1 MKSLNIPNPSPL
13 LSAGKLMKKSS
24 KKFLGILFI
33 SVGIFTTTC
42 SAAAETTAALNV
54 DTDLNQAVFSSPEAA
69 AESITDAISGRDRE
83 KIGVILGLSAAQL
96 LPLNNISQESVEKYL
111 QGYAKSHSLQP
122 VSEGQYLIAIGEEN
136 WTLPIP
142 ITKGSQGWYF
152 DTEAGIERIRIRRI
166 GRNEMATI
174 LSVLAYYDAQLEY
187 AVKERDGDG
196 VLEYA
201 QKFIS
206 TDNLHDGLYWET
218 SGNEMLSPL
227 GPLFADTTPDGAYHG
242 YYYRILTSQDAN
254 ANGGAFSYLKDNQ
267 MTGGFAL
274 IAWPAE
280 YGNTGVMSFIVNQDG
295 IVYQQDL
302 GPDTAE
308 LAVQIQGFDPAPG
321 WAPVE

>member
-1 MKSLNIPNPSPL
+1 MKLLNTLNTSPL
-13 LSAGKLMKKSS
+13 LSAGKVMKISS
-24 KKFLGILFI
+24 KKFVGILLVSI
-33 SVGIFTTTC
+33 GVFTMTC
-42 SAAAETTAALNV
+42 STAAETTPALNV
-54 DTDLNQAVFSSPEAA
+54 DPELNQAVFSSPEAA
-69 AESITDAISGRDRE
+69 SQTITDAISGRDRE

-122 VSEGQYLIAIGEEN
+122 IGEDQYLIAIGEEN

-142 ITKGSQGWYF
+142 IFKASQGWYF

-166 GRNEMATI
+166 GRNELAAI
-174 LSVLAYYDAQLEY
+174 QSVLAYYDAQLEY
-187 AVKERDGDG
+187 AAEDRDGDD

-201 QKFIS
+201 QKLIS
-206 TDNLHDGLYWET
+206 ADNQHDGLYWET
-218 SGNEMLSPL
+218 SGDEMPSPL

-242 YYYRILTSQDAN
+242 YYYRILTSQGAN
-254 ANGGAFSYLKDNQ
+254 ADGGAFSYLKDNQ

-295 IVYQQDL
+295 IVYQQNL

-321 WAPVE
+321 WVPVE